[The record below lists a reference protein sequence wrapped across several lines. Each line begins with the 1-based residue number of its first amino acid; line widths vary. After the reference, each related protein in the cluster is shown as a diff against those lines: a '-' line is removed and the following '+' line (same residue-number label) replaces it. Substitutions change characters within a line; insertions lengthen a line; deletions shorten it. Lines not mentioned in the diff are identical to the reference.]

1 MVKVGK
7 FNSLMVIKEV
17 PFGVYLDGQD
27 LGEILL
33 PKKYVPKDIGV
44 GDMVHVFLYFDSEDK
59 IIATTQKPFIELNTC
74 AFLKV
79 IDINPTGVFLDWGL
93 DKDLYVPRAEQHRPM
108 EKDKRYIVY
117 LKEDFKGRLIASSKV
132 DHLLDKTKPIYCL
145 NEEVN
150 LLIAGQTELGFKV
163 IIESLHWG
171 LIHQSEVFKTLHYGQ
186 KTTGM
191 IQKIRED
198 GKIDVVLRKPAAIG
212 RDELAIR
219 ILEALRKAG
228 GFLPLYDKS
237 STEDIQLHFGESKKR
252 FKNTIGVLYKQ
263 GEILIEPNGIR
274 LISG

>member
-1 MVKVGK
+1 MQV
-7 FNSLMVIKEV
+7 
-17 PFGVYLDGQD
+17 Q
-27 LGEILL
+27 
-33 PKKYVPKDIGV
+33 
-44 GDMVHVFLYFDSEDK
+44 
-59 IIATTQKPFIELNTC
+59 
-74 AFLKV
+74 
-79 IDINPTGVFLDWGL
+79 
-93 DKDLYVPRAEQHRPM
+93 
-108 EKDKRYIVY
+108 
-117 LKEDFKGRLIASSKV
+117 KV